1 MVKKIDK
8 DVFSSCHARW
18 TKKKSAHEEP
28 SLGRKEG
35 RPWGRGSGGRREKR
49 IYNTLKKKKE
59 SEWYPTDLV
68 VLPQYWEEQNHRI
81 SKSNNLLN
89 KSFIHHRSKL
99 RHTRA
104 VKLTNG

>member
-49 IYNTLKKKKE
+49 IYNTLKKKKNR
-59 SEWYPTDLV
+59 SGIQLIWLFFPNTGK
-68 VLPQYWEEQNHRI
+68 
-81 SKSNNLLN
+81 SK
-89 KSFIHHRSKL
+89 II
-99 RHTRA
+99 
-104 VKLTNG
+104 V

>member
-8 DVFSSCHARW
+8 DVFRLVTRVGQRKRVPMKNRASDG
-18 TKKKSAHEEP
+18 KKGDPGDEAQVGV
-28 SLGRKEG
+28 GRK
-35 RPWGRGSGGRREKR
+35 GS
-49 IYNTLKKKKE
+49 ITLKKKKE